1 MEKELE
7 RLYEETGD
15 SSVLPSSAQKS
26 VTNQGEKY
34 VLTAEEYTEYQRTMG
49 KTSYELLSKLTG
61 SSEYKKLT
69 DEQRTDAVSEVY
81 SYAKDLAKEEM
92 LKSRGVKD

>member
-1 MEKELE
+1 
-7 RLYEETGD
+7 
-15 SSVLPSSAQKS
+15 
-26 VTNQGEKY
+26 
-34 VLTAEEYTEYQRTMG
+34 MG

-92 LKSRGVKD
+92 LKSRGVKDQPSSKRQSMDAAKKNGVPLSTYLLYSIQAKDSEIR